1 MAELLSA
8 GAVCVVLGAE
18 EDVQLLC
25 ATALGGA
32 HFGARV
38 LSEWRDAPFDAH
50 AAARLV
56 RPGGEPRR
64 PRETAALVIKLA
76 GGDERLPRD
85 EELIALG
92 LPPPPRESLTDGQEV
107 FGDPR
112 DDATAGARLKNS
124 GRVRAS
130 VGDADILWYGDR
142 RDFIFSAFEGCTR
155 RKMRLDI
162 VAEYS
167 VTPSTTAAET
177 NARLRQAGVAE
188 TARVIDGCASAGG
201 NALSFAGAFR
211 GGVVAVERDPQR
223 CAMLR
228 HNANVIGGCVRVLEG
243 CFVELLRTATA
254 TDDAE
259 VPRPGGESDGAKLLL
274 APPSGA
280 GDGTMLFLDP
290 PWGGPEAAAAIEA
303 AEHGAARRAATAARD
318 AAIGLG
324 DVSLPALVAGPI
336 ADARAK
342 LGLRWLVLKVPRDYN
357 EKSVADACRGGT
369 WRVSSV
375 ESVRKMKLVILVA
388 HMDSKSPTTAAPAA
402 PQQGGRYV
410 PPHRR
415 SRGR

>member
-8 GAVCVVLGAE
+8 RAVFVVLGAE

-25 ATALGGA
+25 ATARDGA

-38 LSEWRDAPFDAH
+38 LSEWHDAPFDAR

-56 RPGGEPRR
+56 RPGGEPRP
-64 PRETAALVIKLA
+64 PRETAALVIRVD
-76 GGDERLPRD
+76 GDDDRLPRD

-92 LPPPPRESLTDGQEV
+92 LPPPARESLVDGLEV
-107 FGDPR
+107 LGDAR
-112 DDATAGARLKNS
+112 DDATHGARQKVS

-130 VGDADILWYGDR
+130 VGDADVLWYGDR
-142 RDFIFSAFEGCTR
+142 RDFIFSGFEGRTR
-155 RKMRLDI
+155 RKMRLDL

-167 VTPSTTAAET
+167 VTPSSTAAET

-228 HNANVIGGCVRVLEG
+228 HNASVIAAPLGCMRVVEG
-243 CFVELLRTATA
+243 CFVELLRAATA
-254 TDDAE
+254 ADDAE
-259 VPRPGGESDGAKLLL
+259 AAGTGDEAKLLL

-280 GDGTMLFLDP
+280 GDDGTMLFLDP

-303 AEHGAARRAATAARD
+303 AERGAARRAATAARD

-324 DVSLPALVAGPI
+324 DLSLPALVAGPI

-342 LGLRWLVLKVPRDYN
+342 LGLRWLVLKVPRDYD
-357 EKSVADACRGGT
+357 ERAVADACRGGT

-388 HMDSKSPTTAAPAA
+388 DGSPATVAPATAAPR
-402 PQQGGRYV
+402 QGGRYV

-415 SRGR
+415 R